1 MNQDRQKTVTERD
14 FSAASYERHAQVYA
28 DYAAG
33 GAKSGTA
40 QAWLRPGT
48 INTWRF
54 ERMYACADPLL
65 DAFPGASWLTVG
77 DGRHGMDAIYL
88 QAHGGRALATD
99 ISGILLEES
108 RAKGL
113 IADYRVENAEAL
125 SFGDNSFEFVLCKES
140 YHHFPRP
147 MRALYEMLRVASHAV
162 LLIEP
167 NDQAC
172 PQGTVVTLSR
182 LAKNLIK
189 KILRRSTDYHGFEVA
204 GNYEYSVSR
213 REMEKV
219 ALGIGLRTVA
229 FKGVN
234 DYYLPGVEF
243 EPADSGSAM
252 FRKVSRKIACND
264 LLCRLGINLPSLLGA
279 IIFKESPSE
288 SVRDALHRHGYEV
301 VDLPENPYLSATSSS
316 GI

>member
-1 MNQDRQKTVTERD
+1 MREKPVTDRE
-14 FSAASYERHAQVYA
+14 FSAVSYERHALVYSS
-28 DYAAG
+28 YASG
-33 GAKSGTA
+33 GAKAETA
-40 QAWLRPGT
+40 RAWLHRGT

-54 ERMYACADPLL
+54 ERMYACANPLL
-65 DAFPGASWLTVG
+65 EAYPGANWLTVG
-77 DGRHGMDAIYL
+77 DGRYGMDAMYL

-99 ISGILLEES
+99 ISGTLLEES

-113 IADYRVENAEAL
+113 IREYRVENAEAL
-125 SFGDNSFEFVLCKES
+125 SFKDRSFDFVLCKES

-147 MRALYEMLRVASHAV
+147 MCALYEMLRVASRAV

-172 PQGTVVTLSR
+172 PERGVTILSR

-189 KILRRSTDYHGFEVA
+189 KILRRPTGYHDFEVA
-204 GNYEYSVSR
+204 GNYAYSISR

-219 ALGIGLRTVA
+219 ALGMALRTVA

-243 EPADSGSAM
+243 EPADPASAL
-252 FRKVSRKIACND
+252 FRRVSAKIARYD
-264 LLCRLGINLPSLLGA
+264 FLCRLGINQPSLLAA
-279 IIFKESPSE
+279 IIFKESPSGG
-288 SVRDALHRHGYEV
+288 VKDVLRRQGYDV
-301 VDLPENPYLSATSSS
+301 ADLPENPAAAVAVTP
-316 GI
+316 